1 VHPLADIVIAHI
13 GNVPVEEWLPFLF
26 PVLALL
32 LYGRHWSRRR
42 RQALNRLPAA
52 GEPID
57 DDTTDLVLSAWAKAG
72 HTDMGREY
80 LPLLYPPGPDGAT
93 AAELAGRSHC
103 DPASVERLLEELEEL
118 GYLDLEEP
126 GDGLEDPGDGLE
138 EPGHGLEERQ
148 GGDDGARRVR
158 RAWLTA
164 SGYDLVNVT
173 ENALLASLSAHSGEP
188 RRRGERS
195 TGGAP
200 QERAP
205 S

>member
-32 LYGRHWSRRR
+32 LYGRHWSHRR

-57 DDTTDLVLSAWAKAG
+57 DDTIDLVLSAWAKADQ
-72 HTDMGREY
+72 TELGRAH

-93 AAELAGRSHC
+93 VAELAARAHS
-103 DPASVERLLEELEEL
+103 DPATVERLLEELEEL

-126 GDGLEDPGDGLE
+126 GDGLEEPGDA
-138 EPGHGLEERQ
+138 LEERH
-148 GGDDGARRVR
+148 GGHDGARRAR
-158 RAWLTA
+158 RVWLTA
-164 SGYDLVNVT
+164 SGFDLVNVT
-173 ENALLASLSAHSGEP
+173 ENALLASLSAHSAKP

-195 TGGAP
+195 A
-200 QERAP
+200 ERAP
-205 S
+205 TEGAPS